1 MSSPQLHYYTVG
13 EKVTAFSSTR
23 YGGCSE
29 GNYRSFNV
37 NRYCGDDEEHIARN
51 LESLKSLLGVSQVFM
66 PHQVHG
72 TEVLRVK
79 QSVPWEG
86 MADNFEGVDALITDV
101 MGICIGV
108 STADCI
114 PVLLYDEAH
123 HAAAA
128 IHAGWR
134 GTVKR
139 IVKKAV
145 ESMHDS
151 FGTRPEELQ
160 AVIGPGIS
168 LESFEVGDEVY
179 DQFQKEGFPMER
191 IARRYPVKPA
201 QQGASVSSF
210 RFQASG
216 NHQHPSPITHHPDT
230 KWHIDLPLCNRLQ
243 LEEAG
248 VSQIAMSGIC
258 TYQQSEDYFSARKL
272 GINSGR
278 ILTGIVLR

>member
-79 QSVPWEG
+79 QSVPWKG
-86 MADNFEGVDALITDV
+86 MADDFEGVDALITDV
-101 MGICIGV
+101 TGICIGV

-139 IVKKAV
+139 IVKKTV

-160 AVIGPGIS
+160 AVIGPGMKSTIIS
-168 LESFEVGDEVY
+168 KKRAFRWKGLPAVILLSPPNKGRA
-179 DQFQKEGFPMER
+179 FQVSGFRLLVTTNP
-191 IARRYPVKPA
+191 
-201 QQGASVSSF
+201 
-210 RFQASG
+210 
-216 NHQHPSPITHHPDT
+216 HHPSPTTRTPNGT
-230 KWHIDLPLCNRLQ
+230 STFPYATVFSWKRR
-243 LEEAG
+243 A
-248 VSQIAMSGIC
+248 
-258 TYQQSEDYFSARKL
+258 SAR
-272 GINSGR
+272 
-278 ILTGIVLR
+278 LR

>member
-1 MSSPQLHYYTVG
+1 MSNPQLLYYKMG

-29 GNYRSFNV
+29 GNYSSFNV
-37 NRYCGDDEEHIARN
+37 NRYCGDHEECIARN
-51 LESLKSLLGVSQVFM
+51 MQSLKNLLNVSQVVM

-72 TEVLRVK
+72 TEVFQLK
-79 QSVPWEG
+79 HPAPWEN
-86 MADNFEGVDALITDV
+86 MADDLEGVDALITDV
-101 MGICIGV
+101 KGVCIGV

-139 IVKKAV
+139 IAEETVR
-145 ESMHDS
+145 SMRDA
-151 FGTRPEELQ
+151 FGTQPELLR

-168 LESFEVGDEVY
+168 LASFEVGDEVY
-179 DQFQKEGFPMER
+179 DQFRIAGFPMDK
-191 IARRYPVKPA
+191 IARSYPAKLPPF
-201 QQGASVSSF
+201 GGIEGGF
-210 RFQASG
+210 
-216 NHQHPSPITHHPDT
+216 
-230 KWHIDLPLCNRLQ
+230 KWHLDLPLCNRLQ
-243 LEEAG
+243 LEAVG
-248 VSQIAMSGIC
+248 VRQIEMSGIC
-258 TYQQSEDYFSARKL
+258 TYQQSDAYFSARKL
-272 GINSGR
+272 GVNSGR

>member
-1 MSSPQLHYYTVG
+1 MSNPQLLYYKMG

-29 GNYRSFNV
+29 GNYSSFNV
-37 NRYCGDDEEHIARN
+37 NRYCGDHEECIAWN
-51 LESLKSLLGVSQVFM
+51 MQSLKNLLNVSQVVM

-72 TEVLRVK
+72 TEVFQLK
-79 QSVPWEG
+79 HPAPWED
-86 MADNFEGVDALITDV
+86 MADDLEGVDALITDV
-101 MGICIGV
+101 KGVCIGV

-139 IVKKAV
+139 IAEETVR
-145 ESMHDS
+145 SMRDA
-151 FGTRPEELQ
+151 FGTQPELLR

-168 LESFEVGDEVY
+168 LASFEVGDEVY
-179 DQFQKEGFPMER
+179 DQFRIAGFPMDK
-191 IARRYPVKPA
+191 IARRYPAKLPPF
-201 QQGASVSSF
+201 GGTEGGF
-210 RFQASG
+210 
-216 NHQHPSPITHHPDT
+216 
-230 KWHIDLPLCNRLQ
+230 KWHLDLPLCNRLQ
-243 LEEAG
+243 LEAVG
-248 VSQIAMSGIC
+248 VRQIEMSGIC
-258 TYQQSEDYFSARKL
+258 TYQQSDAYFSARKL
-272 GINSGR
+272 GVNSGR

>member
-86 MADNFEGVDALITDV
+86 MADDFEGVDAMITDV
-101 MGICIGV
+101 TGICIGV

-114 PVLLYDEAH
+114 PVLLYDEVH

-179 DQFQKEGFPMER
+179 QQFQDAGFPMDK
-191 IARRYPVKPA
+191 IARRYPAKLPPF
-201 QQGASVSSF
+201 GGTEEGF
-210 RFQASG
+210 
-216 NHQHPSPITHHPDT
+216 
-230 KWHIDLPLCNRLQ
+230 KWHLDLPLCNRLE

-248 VSQIAMSGIC
+248 VSQIAMSDIC